1 LGDLIM
7 KKILISLLIVL
18 TILLVGCSMIKD
30 KRDQLE
36 SYESERAI
44 YARYRN
50 QVLDCLE
57 AGDREGLI
65 ALFSENTRNSDNF
78 DEEIDDLFKIWGDY
92 YIPDRDS
99 IPTLSGPRNR
109 AWDNGEYSYDIL
121 GFEYGPFELGE
132 IDYLRMYVCVAHS
145 DEDNVGLI
153 QLCLIHDIYREPDE
167 VVLLVGEE
175 S

>member
-1 LGDLIM
+1 M
-7 KKILISLLIVL
+7 KKKILA
-18 TILLVGCSMIKD
+18 ILLTLTLLLSGCSVIENKM
-30 KRDQLE
+30 DQINN
-36 SYESERAI
+36 YEPEHVI
-44 YARYRN
+44 YERYRDG
-50 QVLDCLE
+50 VLDCLE
-57 AGDREGLI
+57 SGDREGLE
-65 ALFSENTRNSDNF
+65 AFFSENARTSEEF
-78 DEEIDDLFKIWGDY
+78 DEQMDELFEIWGDY
-92 YIPDRDS
+92 SIPDRDS

-121 GFEYGPFELGE
+121 GFEYGPFDLGE